1 MNNMFNKLITFL
13 VPFLPKIFVR
23 LFSNKYIAGI
33 NQDEALKIIK
43 RLNDK
48 NLLATIDILGEHT
61 KSINEANLITN
72 EYVSLY
78 KKIKSKNL
86 NCNISIKPSHI
97 GADISEDL
105 FLKNLEKIH
114 SHSISCDNFLRID
127 MEDSSFTNLTINT
140 FNHRY
145 KIKNNIGIV
154 IQAYLKRSHNDIIK
168 LKEKTN
174 IRLCKG
180 IYNES
185 KQVAIKNPIEIN
197 KNYIALLK
205 TAIKQELFVGIATH
219 DPKLIDDIIE
229 YIEDENINNT
239 QFEFQFLYGVPLGNM
254 LHKIKNKNFNI
265 RIYTP
270 FGKNWY
276 EYSIRRLKEN
286 PNISGY
292 IIKNIFKKNFYK

>member
-127 MEDSSFTNLTINT
+127 MEDSSFTNLTINA

-197 KNYIALLK
+197 KNYIVLLK
-205 TAIKQELFVGIATH
+205 TAIKQGLFVGIATH

>member
-33 NQDEALKIIK
+33 NQNDALKTIK

-48 NLLATIDILGEHT
+48 NFLATIDILGEHT
-61 KSINEANLITN
+61 KSIIEANLITN

-78 KKIKSKNL
+78 KEIKSKNL

-97 GADISEDL
+97 GADINKDI
-105 FLKNLEKIH
+105 FLENLKKIH
-114 SHSISCDNFLRID
+114 SQSISCDNFLRID
-127 MEDSSFTNLTINT
+127 MEDSSFTNLTINA

-154 IQAYLKRSHNDIIK
+154 IQAYLKRSHDDIIK

-185 KQVAIKNPIEIN
+185 KQVAIKDPIEIN
-197 KNYIALLK
+197 KNYINLLK
-205 TAIKQELFVGIATH
+205 TAIKQGLFVGIATH
-219 DPKLIDDIIE
+219 DPKLIGDIIE
-229 YIEDENINNT
+229 YIEDKNINNT

-276 EYSIRRLKEN
+276 EYSMRRLKEN

>member
-61 KSINEANLITN
+61 KSIKEANLITN

-127 MEDSSFTNLTINT
+127 MEDSSFTNLTINA

-205 TAIKQELFVGIATH
+205 TAIKQGLFVGIATH

-229 YIEDENINNT
+229 YIKDENINNT

-276 EYSIRRLKEN
+276 DYSIRRLKEN

>member
-61 KSINEANLITN
+61 KLINEANLITN

-127 MEDSSFTNLTINT
+127 MEDSSFTNLTINA

-205 TAIKQELFVGIATH
+205 TAIKQGLFVGIATH

>member
-127 MEDSSFTNLTINT
+127 MEDSSFTNLTINA

-205 TAIKQELFVGIATH
+205 TAIKQGMFVGIATH

-229 YIEDENINNT
+229 YIEDKNINNT

>member
-127 MEDSSFTNLTINT
+127 MEDSSFTNLTINA
-140 FNHRY
+140 FNQRY

-205 TAIKQELFVGIATH
+205 TAIKQGLFVGIATH

>member
-127 MEDSSFTNLTINT
+127 MEDSSFTNLTINA
-140 FNHRY
+140 FNQRY

-197 KNYIALLK
+197 KNYIVLLK
-205 TAIKQELFVGIATH
+205 TAIKQGLFVGIATH

>member
-114 SHSISCDNFLRID
+114 SHSISCDNFLRVD
-127 MEDSSFTNLTINT
+127 MEDSSFTNLTINA
-140 FNHRY
+140 FNQRY

-205 TAIKQELFVGIATH
+205 TAIKQGLFVGIATH

-276 EYSIRRLKEN
+276 DYSIRRLKEN

>member
-127 MEDSSFTNLTINT
+127 MEDSSFTNLTINA
-140 FNHRY
+140 FNQRY
-145 KIKNNIGIV
+145 RIKNNIGIV

-205 TAIKQELFVGIATH
+205 TAIKQGLFVGIATH

>member
-33 NQDEALKIIK
+33 NQDEALKMIK

-127 MEDSSFTNLTINT
+127 MEDSSFTNLTINA
-140 FNHRY
+140 FNQRY

-205 TAIKQELFVGIATH
+205 TAIKQGLFVGIATH

>member
-127 MEDSSFTNLTINT
+127 MEDSSFTNLTINA

-205 TAIKQELFVGIATH
+205 TAIKQGLFVGIATH

>member
-33 NQDEALKIIK
+33 NQDEALKMIK

-127 MEDSSFTNLTINT
+127 MEDSSFTNLTINA
-140 FNHRY
+140 FNQRY

-197 KNYIALLK
+197 KNYIVLLK
-205 TAIKQELFVGIATH
+205 TAIKQGLFVGIATH

>member
-33 NQDEALKIIK
+33 NQGEALKIIK

-61 KSINEANLITN
+61 KSINEANLITD

-78 KKIKSKNL
+78 KEIKSKNL

-127 MEDSSFTNLTINT
+127 MEDSSFTNLTINA

-205 TAIKQELFVGIATH
+205 TAIKQGLFVGIATH

-229 YIEDENINNT
+229 YIKDENINNT

>member
-127 MEDSSFTNLTINT
+127 MEDSSFTNLTINA
-140 FNHRY
+140 FNQRY

-154 IQAYLKRSHNDIIK
+154 FQAYLKRSHNDIIK

-205 TAIKQELFVGIATH
+205 TAIKQGLFVGIATH

>member
-48 NLLATIDILGEHT
+48 NLLTTIDILGEHT

-127 MEDSSFTNLTINT
+127 MEDSSFTNLTINA

-197 KNYIALLK
+197 KNYIVLLK
-205 TAIKQELFVGIATH
+205 TAIKQGLFVGIATH

>member
-13 VPFLPKIFVR
+13 VPLLPKIFVR

-127 MEDSSFTNLTINT
+127 MEDSSFTNLTINA

-205 TAIKQELFVGIATH
+205 TAIKQGLFVGIATH

>member
-127 MEDSSFTNLTINT
+127 MEDSSFTNLTINA

-185 KQVAIKNPIEIN
+185 KQVAIKSPIKIN

-205 TAIKQELFVGIATH
+205 TAIKQGLFVGIATH

>member
-127 MEDSSFTNLTINT
+127 MEDSSFTNLTINA

-205 TAIKQELFVGIATH
+205 TAIKQGLFVGIATH

-229 YIEDENINNT
+229 YIEDKNINNT

>member
-114 SHSISCDNFLRID
+114 SHSISCDNFLRVD
-127 MEDSSFTNLTINT
+127 MEDSSFTNLTINA
-140 FNHRY
+140 FNQRY

-154 IQAYLKRSHNDIIK
+154 FQAYLKRSHNDIIK

-205 TAIKQELFVGIATH
+205 TAIKQGLFVGIATH

>member
-33 NQDEALKIIK
+33 NQDEALKMIK

-127 MEDSSFTNLTINT
+127 MEDSSFTNLTINA

-205 TAIKQELFVGIATH
+205 TAIKQGLFVGIATH